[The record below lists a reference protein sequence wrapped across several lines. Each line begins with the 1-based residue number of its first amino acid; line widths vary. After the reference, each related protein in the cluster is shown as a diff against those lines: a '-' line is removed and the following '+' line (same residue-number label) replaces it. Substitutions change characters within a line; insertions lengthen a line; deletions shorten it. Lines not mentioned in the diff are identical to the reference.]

1 MILADVLLQDP
12 ENMIWYTG
20 HSLKLCCVVTIMQL
34 ENDTNIL
41 VRSKPMHMP
50 MYILG
55 HVYDLKLILFS
66 GMGGSKCG
74 ARKYSTVHR
83 PAKVEAYD
91 CYSVLEKLSAA
102 LVVFRAD
109 SAHEM
114 TACTIASIYTFIC
127 HCYL

>member
-1 MILADVLLQDP
+1 MILANVLLQDP

-34 ENDTNIL
+34 ETDTNIL
-41 VRSKPMHMP
+41 VRSKSMHMP

-55 HVYDLKLILFS
+55 HVCGLKLILFS

-74 ARKYSTVHR
+74 ARKYS
-83 PAKVEAYD
+83 
-91 CYSVLEKLSAA
+91 
-102 LVVFRAD
+102 
-109 SAHEM
+109 
-114 TACTIASIYTFIC
+114 IASIYTFIC